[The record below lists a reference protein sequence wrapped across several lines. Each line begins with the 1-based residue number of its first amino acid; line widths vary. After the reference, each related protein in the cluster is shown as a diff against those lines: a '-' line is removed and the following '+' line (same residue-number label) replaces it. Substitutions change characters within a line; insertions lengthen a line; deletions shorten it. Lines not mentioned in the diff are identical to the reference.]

1 VLIAGL
7 DARRPRGFLGGSRR
21 SRVQR
26 RFGAGGSGLQRFGGR
41 GGHMN
46 LTEFISKLQ
55 NASCVPDDFA
65 LPDATNTCIEEAQNS
80 TAQTTGNFIQRMQ
93 AKIQAKI
100 QKSIC
105 ITTSLGVITAD
116 GSAVNDPITL
126 PSTLTSNAT
135 WITEQEQVLADCRTN
150 VTSILTSLPNF
161 ATMLENPPTLSEVQG
176 KLILKCWMKSLKCL
190 SQASTASTPAH
201 PERTGLAPTRA
212 HPERTQS

>member
-1 VLIAGL
+1 
-7 DARRPRGFLGGSRR
+7 
-21 SRVQR
+21 
-26 RFGAGGSGLQRFGGR
+26 
-41 GGHMN
+41 MN

-80 TAQTTGNFIQRMQ
+80 TAQTTGNLFQRMRAKMQ
-93 AKIQAKI
+93 AKVQAKI
-100 QKSIC
+100 QKLIC

-161 ATMLENPPTLSEVQG
+161 VTRLDNPPTLSEVQG

-190 SQASTASTPAH
+190 SQASTGTDAGTPGTDG
-201 PERTGLAPTRA
+201 TGTDAGTPGTDAELIP
-212 HPERTQS
+212 